1 MVAQMKPKN
10 YNAAPPPPANST
22 PSFRLDVGRPDDLAP
37 DLGLDFDA
45 VSELL
50 RRACDH
56 FEAER
61 RQALLHVRQ
70 GKNCRDLALERAD
83 NLVRRSG
90 GRQEAHPTVTL
101 DLRIAGLCGR
111 RYVGKELRARLARH
125 RQCPQL
131 PGFERLHGR
140 RQRTPDDRGV
150 AAPLKGTCTRSSA
163 SDRRSISPNRWPCVP
178 TPPEAKLY
186 FPGLDLI
193 SVTSSL
199 RLRAGSD
206 GWTVMTLVAA
216 TASVTGARSLSASNG
231 SLAKSVGFTT

>member
-1 MVAQMKPKN
+1 MVAQMKRKN
-10 YNAAPPPPANST
+10 YNAAAPPPANST

-90 GRQEAHPTVTL
+90 GSQEADPTVAF
-101 DLRIAGLCGR
+101 DLRIAGLGGR
-111 RYVGKELRARLARH
+111 RYVGKKLRARLAPH
-125 RQCPQL
+125 RQRPQL
-131 PGFERLHGR
+131 PRFEPLPGR
-140 RQRTPDDRGV
+140 PPPAPDD
-150 AAPLKGTCTRSSA
+150 P
-163 SDRRSISPNRWPCVP
+163 
-178 TPPEAKLY
+178 
-186 FPGLDLI
+186 
-193 SVTSSL
+193 
-199 RLRAGSD
+199 
-206 GWTVMTLVAA
+206 
-216 TASVTGARSLSASNG
+216 
-231 SLAKSVGFTT
+231 